1 MVVLRNMVT
10 LDDIDEDLED
20 EVTSE
25 CSRYGNVSRV
35 YVHQER
41 HQNSDVIIKIFVVFN
56 TPSGKFKLQLL
67 MIFILN
73 RS

>member
-41 HQNSDVIIKIFVVFN
+41 HQNSDVIIKNIRCF
-56 TPSGKFKLQLL
+56 
-67 MIFILN
+67 
-73 RS
+73 